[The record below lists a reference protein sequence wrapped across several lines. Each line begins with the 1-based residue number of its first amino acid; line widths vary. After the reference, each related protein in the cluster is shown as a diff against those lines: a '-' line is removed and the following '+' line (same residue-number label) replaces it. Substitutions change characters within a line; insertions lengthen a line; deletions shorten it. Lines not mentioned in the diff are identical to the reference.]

1 MQDQTHDPN
10 GLDPH
15 AKKNDAEILN
25 EKTSDTLD
33 THDGEA
39 LDACDDKALDTHDGE
54 ALDPHNSK
62 APDQEPDSLDN
73 QDSNLERATSNAAD
87 LDSIE
92 LQDNATD
99 AAGKSEEAAGA
110 QDSEASPAIL
120 HKSVFKNLAEQTK
133 EKTHH
138 RRHKVFSTVKAFLCL
153 VVLVIVLAALTF
165 VGYAAYLESH
175 YSRIADNKM
184 LKIESPRA
192 EIEGGQPQQVSYGT
206 TYTLTTYNVGFG
218 AYTPDYTFFMDKG
231 VMKDGTPK
239 QGVHGKAVSLE
250 SVEAATQGSIA
261 TIAQAAN
268 GSAPDFMFFQEID
281 TDSDRSYHV
290 NQVKAV
296 KDTFSTY
303 ESSFASNFH
312 SGFLA
317 YPLHDMHGKVNSG
330 ILTLS
335 RVNMI
340 NSIRRSYPVTTDF
353 PDKYFDLDRCFQIT
367 RYTLPDKHSLVL
379 INSHMSAYD
388 KGGKFRAAQLKLLTD
403 TLVSEYAKGNYV
415 IAGGD
420 WNHALCDSLE
430 LYPSEQGIPDW
441 VKPLNASDLP
451 QGFTCVAADNLSEVP
466 TCRGDDIAYEK
477 GVTYTTTVD
486 GFIVSN
492 NVEAQAHNIDT
503 GFATSDHNPVL
514 LTFKLKAAA

>member
-10 GLDPH
+10 GFDPH
-15 AKKNDAEILN
+15 AHKNDAEKLA
-25 EKTSDTLD
+25 KRTPDTLD
-33 THDGEA
+33 DHDGETLDDHDGEA
-39 LDACDDKALDTHDGE
+39 
-54 ALDPHNSK
+54 
-62 APDQEPDSLDN
+62 PDQAPDSLDN
-73 QDSNLERATSNAAD
+73 QDRNLEDVASNNAE
-87 LDSIE
+87 LDSLG
-92 LQDNATD
+92 LQDSATD
-99 AAGKSEEAAGA
+99 AADTSEEAASA
-110 QDSEASPAIL
+110 QDSEASPAVL
-120 HKSVFKNLAEQTK
+120 HKNVFKNLAEQTK

-138 RRHKVFSTVKAFLCL
+138 RRHKVFSAVKAFLCL
-153 VVLVIVLAALTF
+153 VVLVIVLAALAF

-192 EIEGGQPQQVSYGT
+192 DLQGGQPQQVSYDT

-367 RYTLPDKHSLVL
+367 RYKLPDKHSLVL

-403 TLVSEYAKGNYV
+403 TLVSEYAKGNDV

>member
-25 EKTSDTLD
+25 EKTPDTLVA
-33 THDGEA
+33 HDGEA
-39 LDACDDKALDTHDGE
+39 
-54 ALDPHNSK
+54 
-62 APDQEPDSLDN
+62 PDQAPDSLDN

-153 VVLVIVLAALTF
+153 VVLVIVLAALAF

-239 QGVHGKAVSLE
+239 QGVHGKAVSQE

-367 RYTLPDKHSLVL
+367 RYKLPDKHSLVL

-388 KGGKFRAAQLKLLTD
+388 KGGKFRAAQLKMLTD

-420 WNHALCDSLE
+420 WNHALCDSLK

-514 LTFKLKAAA
+514 LTFKLKAGA

>member
-1 MQDQTHDPN
+1 MKDHTYNRDDSNTRMGASEEDNSLEQQPEASTEQAMQEISM
-10 GLDPH
+10 PH
-15 AKKNDAEILN
+15 AESSAHI
-25 EKTSDTLD
+25 TST
-33 THDGEA
+33 
-39 LDACDDKALDTHDGE
+39 
-54 ALDPHNSK
+54 
-62 APDQEPDSLDN
+62 SL
-73 QDSNLERATSNAAD
+73 
-87 LDSIE
+87 
-92 LQDNATD
+92 
-99 AAGKSEEAAGA
+99 
-110 QDSEASPAIL
+110 L

-138 RRHKVFSTVKAFLCL
+138 KNYKHHKAFSIVKAVVYLVIL
-153 VVLVIVLAALTF
+153 VVVLVALAF

-184 LKIESPRA
+184 LKIESPRTDLQ
-192 EIEGGQPQQVSYGT
+192 GDQPQQVSYDT

-239 QGVHGKAVSLE
+239 QGAHGKAVSLE

-261 TIAQAAN
+261 AIAQAAN
-268 GSAPDFMFFQEID
+268 GSTPDFMFFQEID

-388 KGGKFRAAQLKLLTD
+388 KGGKFRAAQLKMLTD

-514 LTFKLKAAA
+514 LTFKLKAGA

>member
-10 GLDPH
+10 GFDSH
-15 AKKNDAEILN
+15 AHKNDAEKLAN
-25 EKTSDTLD
+25 KTPDTLD
-33 THDGEA
+33 DHDGEA
-39 LDACDDKALDTHDGE
+39 LGAHDGE
-54 ALDPHNSK
+54 A
-62 APDQEPDSLDN
+62 PDQAPDSLVN
-73 QDSNLERATSNAAD
+73 QDSNLEHAASNNAD
-87 LDSIE
+87 LDSLE
-92 LQDNATD
+92 LQDSVTD
-99 AAGKSEEAAGA
+99 AASKSEETASA
-110 QDSEASPAIL
+110 QDSEASPAVL
-120 HKSVFKNLAEQTK
+120 HKNVFKNLAEQTK

-138 RRHKVFSTVKAFLCL
+138 RRHKVFSAVKAFLCL
-153 VVLVIVLAALTF
+153 VVLVIVLAALAF

-192 EIEGGQPQQVSYGT
+192 EIEGGQPQQVSYDT

-261 TIAQAAN
+261 TIASAVN

-367 RYTLPDKHSLVL
+367 RYKLPDKHSLVL

-388 KGGKFRAAQLKLLTD
+388 KGGKFRAAQLKMLTD
-403 TLVSEYAKGNYV
+403 ILVSEYAKGNYV

-430 LYPSEQGIPDW
+430 LYPSQQGIPDW

>member
-25 EKTSDTLD
+25 EKTPDTLD
-33 THDGEA
+33 A
-39 LDACDDKALDTHDGE
+39 
-54 ALDPHNSK
+54 HNSE
-62 APDQEPDSLDN
+62 APDQAPDSLDN

-92 LQDNATD
+92 LQDSATD

-110 QDSEASPAIL
+110 QDSEASPAVL

-138 RRHKVFSTVKAFLCL
+138 RRHKVFSAVKAFLCL
-153 VVLVIVLAALTF
+153 VVLVIVLVALAF

-367 RYTLPDKHSLVL
+367 RYKLPDKHSLVL

>member
-10 GLDPH
+10 GFDPH
-15 AKKNDAEILN
+15 AHKNDAEKLA
-25 EKTSDTLD
+25 KKMSDTLD
-33 THDGEA
+33 TFDGTALDARVGEA
-39 LDACDDKALDTHDGE
+39 L
-54 ALDPHNSK
+54 NQ
-62 APDQEPDSLDN
+62 APDTLNDQNDIPEHKN
-73 QDSNLERATSNAAD
+73 SNAAD
-87 LDSIE
+87 SDFLES
-92 LQDNATD
+92 
-99 AAGKSEEAAGA
+99 
-110 QDSEASPAIL
+110 QDSASCALDTDELAASADGSEISPAIL

-138 RRHKVFSTVKAFLCL
+138 RRYKVFSAVKAFLCL
-153 VVLVIVLAALTF
+153 VVLVVVLATLAF

-184 LKIESPRA
+184 LKIESPHTDLQD
-192 EIEGGQPQQVSYGT
+192 GQPQQVSYDT

-250 SVEAATQGSIA
+250 SVEAATQGSIE
-261 TIAQAAN
+261 TIAHAAN

-281 TDSDRSYHV
+281 KDSDRSYHV
-290 NQVKAV
+290 NQVQAV

-388 KGGKFRAAQLKLLTD
+388 KGGKFRAAQLKLLTN

-430 LYPSEQGIPDW
+430 LYPSEQRIPDW

>member
-10 GLDPH
+10 GFDPH
-15 AKKNDAEILN
+15 THKNDAEKLA
-25 EKTSDTLD
+25 KKMPDTLD
-33 THDGEA
+33 AHDGKALGAHDGEA
-39 LDACDDKALDTHDGE
+39 LDDHDGE
-54 ALDPHNSK
+54 TLDQ
-62 APDQEPDSLDN
+62 APDSLNN
-73 QDSNLERATSNAAD
+73 QDSNLEHAASNNAD
-87 LDSIE
+87 LDSLE
-92 LQDNATD
+92 LQDSATD
-99 AAGKSEEAAGA
+99 AAGTSEEAASA

-120 HKSVFKNLAEQTK
+120 HKNVFKNLAEQTK

-138 RRHKVFSTVKAFLCL
+138 KNHKHHKAFSIVKAVVYL
-153 VVLVIVLAALTF
+153 VILVIVLTALAF

-184 LKIESPRA
+184 LKIESPRTDLQ
-192 EIEGGQPQQVSYGT
+192 GDQPQQVSYDT

-388 KGGKFRAAQLKLLTD
+388 KGGKFRAAQLKMLTD

-492 NVEAQAHNIDT
+492 NIEAQAHNIDT

>member
-15 AKKNDAEILN
+15 AKKNDAEKLAN
-25 EKTSDTLD
+25 MTPDTLD
-33 THDGEA
+33 A
-39 LDACDDKALDTHDGE
+39 
-54 ALDPHNSK
+54 HNSE
-62 APDQEPDSLDN
+62 APDQAPDSLDN
-73 QDSNLERATSNAAD
+73 QDSNLERATPNAAD
-87 LDSIE
+87 LDSLE
-92 LQDNATD
+92 LQDSATA
-99 AAGKSEEAAGA
+99 AAGTSEEAASA

-153 VVLVIVLAALTF
+153 VVLVIVLAALAF

-367 RYTLPDKHSLVL
+367 RYKLPNKHSLVL

-503 GFATSDHNPVL
+503 EFATSDHNPVL